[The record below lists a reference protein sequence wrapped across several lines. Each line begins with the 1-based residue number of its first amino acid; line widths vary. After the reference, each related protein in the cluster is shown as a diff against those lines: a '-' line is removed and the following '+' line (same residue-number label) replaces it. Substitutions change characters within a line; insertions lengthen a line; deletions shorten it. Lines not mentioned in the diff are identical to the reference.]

1 MVIQR
6 DYARM
11 RTTQEQF
18 HVLLMPAVIL
28 LLLVVVV
35 VVDGRRII
43 DYVTVTVT

>member
-35 VVDGRRII
+35 VDGRRII